1 MFRISGNQNTVFL
14 ENTNIKYMKFEKNF
28 YDCFV
33 EILDDSL
40 VMKKDEFQNLIKTDA
55 LKNLKLICKMPEFTN
70 KEVNLLLNL
79 GFDFLGVD
87 YNPETQET
95 EEVYVY
101 KYKEEIYVKD
111 HELKDILEKLE
122 ID

>member
-70 KEVNLLLNL
+70 KEVSLLLNL

-122 ID
+122 IE